1 MLAVSQTVAALFL
14 MCYTLGKANL
24 ILALLECVDE
34 QECIMLPEQCMC
46 TKKGYIRYVGKKIKQ
61 YYISNVFS
69 NSNFA
74 HRF

>member
-1 MLAVSQTVAALFL
+1 MILCLSVGNRGIAFQHRMDA
-14 MCYTLGKANL
+14 
-24 ILALLECVDE
+24 LALLECVDE

-69 NSNFA
+69 NSILL
-74 HRF
+74 